1 MSVIDTTEA
10 PVLAAPRRPEGR
22 VSLRQFLQVI
32 RDNVLATYAP
42 EDFDKDFIARRLL
55 WRRTFVVNEPS
66 GVRHVLLDN
75 AQNYRK
81 SELSRRIL
89 EPGLGRGLIT
99 TDGELWRRHRRIM
112 APAFDPRS
120 VAGYAPVMT
129 EVTEEMLARWDA
141 LPEHS
146 VVDVAVAMMHTTL
159 HIISRA
165 MFSSDSDEI
174 VDVVERGV
182 SEYQTTVRPSLLDLL
197 HVPEWLTAL
206 ISPRM
211 ADGILDEFD
220 ASVDRLLT
228 ERGRAP
234 DAEPKDLLARLI
246 AARDGETG
254 GGMTAQEVRDQ
265 VVTIFMAGHETT
277 AQGLAWTWYLLS
289 HHPVAEAKLH
299 ENATGLAMRAAFVE
313 FLDRL
318 DPAELEARF
327 ERAARR
333 GKARSA
339 DKAQYWDLFTTF
351 YRNLIEMPVD
361 HLPHTFVEAFA
372 AAYRDAMKK
381 PDT

>member
-1 MSVIDTTEA
+1 M
-10 PVLAAPRRPEGR
+10 
-22 VSLRQFLQVI
+22 SLRQFLRVVRENI
-32 RDNVLATYAP
+32 LATYAP
-42 EDFDKDFIARRLL
+42 EDFDKDFIARWLL
-55 WRRTFVVNEPS
+55 WRRTFVVNEPT

-75 AQNYRK
+75 AQNYKK

-129 EVTEEMLARWDA
+129 EVTEEMLAQWAA
-141 LPEHS
+141 LPERS
-146 VVDVAVAMMHTTL
+146 EVDVAVAMMHTTL

-182 SEYQTTVRPSLLDLL
+182 SEYQTTVRPNLLDLL
-197 HVPEWLTAL
+197 HVPEWLTEL

-234 DAEPKDLLARLI
+234 DAEPKDLLARLV
-246 AARDGETG
+246 AARHRDRRRHDRAGSARPGCHHLHGRTRDDRADAGLDLVSAVATSGRGSEAPRGTGDG
-254 GGMTAQEVRDQ
+254 
-265 VVTIFMAGHETT
+265 
-277 AQGLAWTWYLLS
+277 
-289 HHPVAEAKLH
+289 
-299 ENATGLAMRAAFVE
+299 
-313 FLDRL
+313 
-318 DPAELEARF
+318 
-327 ERAARR
+327 ARR
-333 GKARSA
+333 AHTAPRGRRQPPLRAHGARGGDAALSA
-339 DKAQYWDLFTTF
+339 GAHSRAPAD
-351 YRNLIEMPVD
+351 RG
-361 HLPHTFVEAFA
+361 
-372 AAYRDAMKK
+372 
-381 PDT
+381 

>member
-1 MSVIDTTEA
+1 M
-10 PVLAAPRRPEGR
+10 
-22 VSLRQFLQVI
+22 SLRQFLQVI

-55 WRRTFVVNEPS
+55 WRRTFVVNEPD

-81 SELSRRIL
+81 CELSRRIL

-141 LPEHS
+141 LPERS

-182 SEYQTTVRPSLLDLL
+182 SRYQTTVRPTFSTCCTFPNGL
-197 HVPEWLTAL
+197 
-206 ISPRM
+206 PR
-211 ADGILDEFD
+211 
-220 ASVDRLLT
+220 
-228 ERGRAP
+228 
-234 DAEPKDLLARLI
+234 
-246 AARDGETG
+246 
-254 GGMTAQEVRDQ
+254 
-265 VVTIFMAGHETT
+265 
-277 AQGLAWTWYLLS
+277 
-289 HHPVAEAKLH
+289 
-299 ENATGLAMRAAFVE
+299 
-313 FLDRL
+313 
-318 DPAELEARF
+318 
-327 ERAARR
+327 
-333 GKARSA
+333 
-339 DKAQYWDLFTTF
+339 
-351 YRNLIEMPVD
+351 
-361 HLPHTFVEAFA
+361 
-372 AAYRDAMKK
+372 
-381 PDT
+381 